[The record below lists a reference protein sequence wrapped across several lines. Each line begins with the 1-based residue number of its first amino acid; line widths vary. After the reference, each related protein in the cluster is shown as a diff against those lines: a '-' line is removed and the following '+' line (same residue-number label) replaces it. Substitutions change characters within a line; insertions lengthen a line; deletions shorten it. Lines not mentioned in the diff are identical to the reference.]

1 MDLLACVDEELVL
14 EANESTIIP
23 SGISIFIEDSQYA
36 GIVIPRSGLGAKK
49 GLVCGNL
56 MGLIDS
62 DYQGPL
68 SISLW
73 NRSLNQISIQP
84 GDRVAQLV
92 IIKVNQVNLELVN
105 EFEETNRGAKGFGST
120 GST

>member
-1 MDLLACVDEELVL
+1 
-14 EANESTIIP
+14 
-23 SGISIFIEDSQYA
+23 
-36 GIVIPRSGLGAKK
+36 
-49 GLVCGNL
+49 

-73 NRSLNQISIQP
+73 NRSNANVIIEP

-92 IIKVNQVNLELVN
+92 IINVKQVELEEVL
-105 EFEETNRGAKGFGST
+105 EFDETERGQRGFGST
-120 GST
+120 GVS

>member
-1 MDLLACVDEELVL
+1 
-14 EANESTIIP
+14 
-23 SGISIFIEDSQYA
+23 
-36 GIVIPRSGLGAKK
+36 
-49 GLVCGNL
+49 

-73 NRSLNQISIQP
+73 NRSEDDITINP

-92 IIKVNQVNLELVN
+92 IIRVDQVDLEQVDD
-105 EFEETNRGAKGFGST
+105 FELTARGSKGFGST
-120 GST
+120 GIT